1 MQLRHDG
8 RRLGHSV
15 DGLGQ
20 QVFGVRGSKED
31 TLYTRIAHGTQQV
44 GKARLAKQ
52 IATIGVDVLAQQCN
66 LTHALAYQA
75 GHLVDNLLERAAL
88 FATAHIRHDAIGT
101 EVIAARHNGD
111 PSVILGLT
119 MPRHAH
125 SIRVLVLI
133 GANMTLAVQE
143 CLGNELGH
151 MRDGM
156 RAKDDIDVIDIG
168 EQILTV
174 ALRDAAAHGDHALA
188 RRRRREALTR
198 VALTVQTGVSG
209 LTNAARH
216 EHDNVSMLR
225 IERHEAAIRVEQAT
239 HALGV
244 VLIHLAA
251 KGADKVGFTGKNIA
265 YGTLVHVYKS

>member
-1 MQLRHDG
+1 M
-8 RRLGHSV
+8 
-15 DGLGQ
+15 
-20 QVFGVRGSKED
+20 
-31 TLYTRIAHGTQQV
+31 TQ
-44 GKARLAKQ
+44 KR
-52 IATIGVDVLAQQCN
+52 D
-66 LTHALAYQA
+66 LTHALAYEP

-88 FATAHIRHDAIGT
+88 FATTHIRHDAISA
-101 EVIAARHNGD
+101 EVITARHNGD
-111 PSVILGLT
+111 PGVILGLT

-133 GANMTLAVQE
+133 GANMTLAVQK

-156 RAKDDIDVIDIG
+156 RAKDNIDVIDIG
-168 EQILTV
+168 EQ
-174 ALRDAAAHGDHALA
+174 ALAVSLGNAAAHGDHALA
-188 RRRRREALTR
+188 RGRRREALTR
-198 VALTVQTGVSG
+198 VALTVQTGVGG

-216 EHDNVSMLR
+216 EHDNVSMLW
-225 IERHEAAIRVEQAT
+225 IERHEATIRVEQAT

>member
-1 MQLRHDG
+1 M
-8 RRLGHSV
+8 
-15 DGLGQ
+15 
-20 QVFGVRGSKED
+20 
-31 TLYTRIAHGTQQV
+31 
-44 GKARLAKQ
+44 
-52 IATIGVDVLAQQCN
+52 
-66 LTHALAYQA
+66 
-75 GHLVDNLLERAAL
+75 
-88 FATAHIRHDAIGT
+88 
-101 EVIAARHNGD
+101 
-111 PSVILGLT
+111 ILGLT

-151 MRDGM
+151 MRDRM
-156 RAKDDIDVIDIG
+156 RAKDNIDVIDIG
-168 EQILTV
+168 EQTLAVT
-174 ALRDAAAHGDHALA
+174 LRDAAAHGDHALA
-188 RRRRREALTR
+188 RGRRRKALTR
-198 VALTVQTGVSG
+198 VALTVQTGVSS
-209 LTNAARH
+209 LTYAARH

-251 KGADKVGFTGKNIA
+251 KGADEVGFTGKNIA

>member
-1 MQLRHDG
+1 M
-8 RRLGHSV
+8 
-15 DGLGQ
+15 
-20 QVFGVRGSKED
+20 
-31 TLYTRIAHGTQQV
+31 
-44 GKARLAKQ
+44 
-52 IATIGVDVLAQQCN
+52 
-66 LTHALAYQA
+66 
-75 GHLVDNLLERAAL
+75 
-88 FATAHIRHDAIGT
+88 
-101 EVIAARHNGD
+101 
-111 PSVILGLT
+111 ILGLT

-125 SIRVLVLI
+125 SISILVLI

-168 EQILTV
+168 EQTLTV
-174 ALRDAAAHGDHALA
+174 ALRNAAAHGDHALT

-198 VALTVQTGVSG
+198 VALTVQTGVSS

-216 EHDNVSMLR
+216 ENDNVSMLR